1 MREPDGRAA
10 APPLPDL
17 ILYGKPGCGLCDEA
31 RANALAILGQRAAT
45 GLAVPRLI
53 ERDITTDPAWER
65 AFFLTIPVVE
75 LGDRRL
81 ELATS
86 MARLQALVREVLD
99 GPLGGG
105 PRQAGRGV
113 GGLAR

>member
-1 MREPDGRAA
+1 MREPDGRTAA
-10 APPLPDL
+10 TPLPDL
-17 ILYGKPGCGLCDEA
+17 VLYGKRGCGLCDEA

-45 GLAVPRLI
+45 GLPVPRLV

-75 LGDRRL
+75 LGHRRL

-86 MARLQALVREVLD
+86 FARLQALVREVLD
-99 GPLGGG
+99 GRPAGG
-105 PRQAGRGV
+105 PSEARSVAGEV
-113 GGLAR
+113 GR